1 MDKAKIERINALA
14 RKAREEGLTPAEKD
28 EQARLRADYIAAFR
42 AGLKNTLEGVYVVD
56 ENGNEKK
63 IERKA

>member
-1 MDKAKIERINALA
+1 MDNAKIQRINALA
-14 RKAREEGLTPAEKD
+14 KKARESGLTTEEKE

-42 AGLKNTLEGVYVVD
+42 AGLKNTLEGVYIVD
-56 ENGNEKK
+56 EDGNEKK